1 MVQTQLDQSGREL
14 KSMSSRN
21 TEFVGGAADYISF
34 AAFVDSECSGF
45 SFELNNELN
54 HILAKFNEK
63 IYIQNALARAMVRV
77 QVQLTILFFTK
88 LSLAGCQCSK
98 PLKRIKIALLRLL

>member
-1 MVQTQLDQSGREL
+1 MVQAQLGQSGREQ
-14 KSMSSRN
+14 KSMSSTN

-54 HILAKFNEK
+54 HILAQFNEK
-63 IYIQNALARAMVRV
+63 IDIQNALARAMVRV
-77 QVQLTILFFTK
+77 KVQVPKSKSNRPYI
-88 LSLAGCQCSK
+88 SLANFHLQVVNV
-98 PLKRIKIALLRLL
+98 RNH